1 MIILWSEIILK
12 RHCNK
17 YISDFES
24 EVKELGIYS
33 KSERNLKEA
42 CEIDRDKS
50 STNYSAQ
57 NHVSDTCFLSE
68 EMKEYLVQDVLTR
81 KEREKI
87 QNTSDDN
94 SSLHDIGRSRKA
106 IGLPWR
112 LRW

>member
-1 MIILWSEIILK
+1 MAF
-12 RHCNK
+12 
-17 YISDFES
+17 ISKFS
-24 EVKELGIYS
+24 KFSKISKFIS

-57 NHVSDTCFLSE
+57 NHVSDTHFLSE
-68 EMKEYLVQDVLTR
+68 EMKEYLGQDVLTR

-87 QNTSDDN
+87 RNTTDDN

-106 IGLPWR
+106 IGLPWW